1 MNFTYYDPKKIAN
14 SDPTKPAQDDNFYIL
29 GSSKQ
34 LPENL
39 AKDYSNG
46 SEKGQELENLTDALS
61 KIGLLPSQNSNTIP
75 PIVLLTS
82 GDILIQKP
90 EEKHAYLI
98 VSPQILLSALL
109 KKKITFFQIC
119 YSVQSLSMK
128 TVYSVKYSQ

>member
-14 SDPTKPAQDDNFYIL
+14 SDPTKPAQDNNFYIL

-34 LPENL
+34 LPEDL

-46 SEKGQELENLTDALS
+46 SEKGQELENLKDALS

-90 EEKHAYLI
+90 EDYSTKPLNELAKWDNSRKI
-98 VSPQILLSALL
+98 IL
-109 KKKITFFQIC
+109 KIDN
-119 YSVQSLSMK
+119 S
-128 TVYSVKYSQ
+128 

>member
-14 SDPTKPAQDDNFYIL
+14 SDPTKPAQDNNFYIL

-34 LPENL
+34 LPEDL

-46 SEKGQELENLTDALS
+46 SEKGQELESLTDALS
-61 KIGLLPSQNSNTIP
+61 NIGLLPSQNGNTIP

-90 EEKHAYLI
+90 EDYSAEAISKLAKWDNSRKI
-98 VSPQILLSALL
+98 IL
-109 KKKITFFQIC
+109 KIDN
-119 YSVQSLSMK
+119 S
-128 TVYSVKYSQ
+128 